1 MFVAYALLIALFGVI
16 CFACGMTVGL
26 SIIRVFDQEDEDGE
40 SKKEEN
46 QVQ

>member
-26 SIIRVFDQEDEDGE
+26 KVVEVFNKEDEDGE
-40 SKKEEN
+40 SEKEEN
-46 QVQ
+46 